1 MQLIAMSIDTYG
13 LDEDRYLEIF
23 EEKSELL
30 FKTMRA
36 LIRVSLEHNVDLNGW
51 PHDVIWK
58 MYESVTYDA
67 NDEARVIQK
76 TEDPEKIAERSYDP
90 LRMFTLQEV
99 MDEIKSV
106 KELLV
111 KPE

>member
-1 MQLIAMSIDTYG
+1 MSIDTYG

-23 EEKSELL
+23 EDKARFL

-36 LIRVSLEHNVDLNGW
+36 LVSVARENDVDLNGW
-51 PHDVIWK
+51 PHDVIWR

-67 NDEARVIQK
+67 NDDARVIQK
-76 TEDPEKIAERSYDP
+76 TEDPEKIAERSYDGITV
-90 LRMFTLQEV
+90 FTRQDL
-99 MDEIKSV
+99 MDEIKSI

>member
-1 MQLIAMSIDTYG
+1 MSIDTYG

-23 EEKSELL
+23 EDKARFL

-36 LIRVSLEHNVDLNGW
+36 LVSVARENDVDLNGW

-67 NDEARVIQK
+67 NDEARILQK
-76 TEDPEKIAERSYDP
+76 TENPEKIAERGYDP
-90 LRMFTLQEV
+90 IAGFTRQDV
-99 MDEIKSV
+99 MDELKSI

>member
-1 MQLIAMSIDTYG
+1 MSIDTYG

-51 PHDVIWK
+51 PHDVIWR

-67 NDEARVIQK
+67 NDEARILQK
-76 TEDPEKIAERSYDP
+76 TQDPEKIAERSYDGITG
-90 LRMFTLQEV
+90 FTRQDV
-99 MDEIKSV
+99 MDELKSI

>member
-1 MQLIAMSIDTYG
+1 MSIDTYG

-51 PHDVIWK
+51 PHDVIWR

-67 NDEARVIQK
+67 NDEARILQK
-76 TEDPEKIAERSYDP
+76 TQDPEKIAQRSYDGITV
-90 LRMFTLQEV
+90 FTRQDL
-99 MDEIKSV
+99 MDEIKSI

>member
-1 MQLIAMSIDTYG
+1 MSIDTYG

-51 PHDVIWK
+51 PHDVIWRL
-58 MYESVTYDA
+58 YESVTYDA
-67 NDEARVIQK
+67 NDEARIRQK
-76 TEDPEKIAERSYDP
+76 IENPEKIAERSYDGITV
-90 LRMFTLQEV
+90 FTRQDL
-99 MDEIKSV
+99 MDEIKSI